1 VPEMST
7 TSAILQEALVLP
19 SRDRAELALRLM
31 ESLDDGESS
40 DVEAAWAAEVK
51 GRVEALRRGEV
62 EARPAAEVFRD
73 ARARLTARR

>member
-1 VPEMST
+1 MST

-19 SRDRAELALRLM
+19 SRDRAELALKLM
-31 ESLDDGESS
+31 ESLDDEESR
-40 DVEAAWAAEVK
+40 DAEAAWAVEVK

-62 EARPAAEVFRD
+62 ETLPADEVFRD